1 MKNKTLVIIGVVM
14 ILLAVISV
22 VSWLTLKP
30 ADESV
35 DSELSV
41 NKSVLS
47 ELPEEETTTKAVR
60 AEITRKTTTYEWES
74 VIEPTISENYMII
87 TAAGGNGEWQVFEN
101 EGSYTG
107 GYKPVGGGIIIE

>member
-1 MKNKTLVIIGVVM
+1 MKNKALIIIGAVM

-22 VSWLTLKP
+22 VSWFALKP
-30 ADESV
+30 SE
-35 DSELSV
+35 DSESSESA

-47 ELPEEETTTKAVR
+47 ELPEEGTTKAVQK
-60 AEITRKTTTYEWES
+60 EITRKSTTYEWES

-87 TAAGGNGEWQVFEN
+87 TAAGGNGEWQVFED

>member
-1 MKNKTLVIIGVVM
+1 MKNKTLIIIGAVM
-14 ILLAVISV
+14 VLLAVISV
-22 VSWLTLKP
+22 VSWLTLNS
-30 ADESV
+30 ADEP
-35 DSELSV
+35 DALELSV

-47 ELPEEETTTKAVR
+47 ELTEKETTKA
-60 AEITRKTTTYEWES
+60 AQTEITRKETTYEWES

-107 GYKPVGGGIIIE
+107 GYKPEGGGIIIE

>member
-1 MKNKTLVIIGVVM
+1 MKNKTLMIIGAVM

-22 VSWLTLKP
+22 VSYFALKP
-30 ADESV
+30 SEEPGAL
-35 DSELSV
+35 ELSE

-47 ELPEEETTTKAVR
+47 ELPEEETTTRKLPE
-60 AEITRKTTTYEWES
+60 EITRKTTTYKWEP

-101 EGSYTG
+101 EDSYTG
-107 GYKPVGGGIIIE
+107 GYKPEGGAIIFE